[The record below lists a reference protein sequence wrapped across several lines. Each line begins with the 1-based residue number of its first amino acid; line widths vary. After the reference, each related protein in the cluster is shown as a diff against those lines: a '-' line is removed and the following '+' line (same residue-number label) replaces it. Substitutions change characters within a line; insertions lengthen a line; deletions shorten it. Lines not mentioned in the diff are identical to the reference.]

1 MQHLQIIQDEVEKP
15 MYFKH
20 HYFPLHPAMNQ
31 WASLCKAL
39 PGTTDGLSP
48 WTKCNVDFEAVK
60 AKPAGMPF
68 VRLVNSVMWEDV
80 VPTDVKTA
88 PPLFALAL
96 GCGGRSEVETLYQDM
111 LDFARH
117 KGLTVAD
124 FKQIL
129 LPDFLSCSTTQL
141 VWLNIYLSVVNRIP

>member
-1 MQHLQIIQDEVEKP
+1 
-15 MYFKH
+15 
-20 HYFPLHPAMNQ
+20 MNQ

-60 AKPAGMPF
+60 EKPTGMPF
-68 VRLVNSVMWEDV
+68 VRVVNSVMWEDV
-80 VPTDVKTA
+80 VATDVETA

-96 GCGGRSEVETLYQDM
+96 GGGGRSDVERLYQDM

-117 KGLTVAD
+117 KGH
-124 FKQIL
+124 
-129 LPDFLSCSTTQL
+129 FLKDVGLAIETCA
-141 VWLNIYLSVVNRIP
+141 I